1 MDTVVPKLHVSPP
14 EPLGFGPS
22 LEIRAYLLERPDGNV
37 VIYRSARL
45 RAEVDAIRRLGGISR
60 QYLNHHH
67 EASPE
72 CDWVTE
78 TFGAPLHVHAADA
91 PHVAAICTVGETFTT
106 QYTLGGDLEI
116 IPAPGHTDG
125 ATVYLWDTGEHR
137 VLFTGDTIFFSGG
150 RWRAALLD
158 GVGDRERHIE
168 SLRMI
173 QELDFDLVVPGIAP
187 AGQPAVSRVNRSEA
201 RQHIDGI
208 IERLWQGFPG

>member
-1 MDTVVPKLHVSPP
+1 MR
-14 EPLGFGPS
+14 LG
-22 LEIRAYLLERPDGNV
+22 DGN
-37 VIYRSARL
+37 L
-45 RAEVDAIRRLGGISR
+45 RCAVACSRRR
-60 QYLNHHH
+60 R
-67 EASPE
+67 AT
-72 CDWVTE
+72 CRRD
-78 TFGAPLHVHAADA
+78 LH
-91 PHVAAICTVGETFTT
+91 GRR
-106 QYTLGGDLEI
+106 DLEI

-158 GVGDRERHIE
+158 GVCNRERHIE

-173 QELDFDLVVPGIAP
+173 QALDFDLVVPGIAP